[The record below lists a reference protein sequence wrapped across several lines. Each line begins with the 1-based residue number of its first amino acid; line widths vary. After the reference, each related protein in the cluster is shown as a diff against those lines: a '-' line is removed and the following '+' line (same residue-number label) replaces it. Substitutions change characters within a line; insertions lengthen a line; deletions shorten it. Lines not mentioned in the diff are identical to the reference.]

1 MMKVLLSLMNRLLN
15 ESKRLLD
22 HMTYS
27 ICPSLIYAMLKSSSI
42 SEMLSLHRIPS
53 YEVLLDIVSQM
64 DIDELN
70 SVLMDR
76 EYGGNDSD

>member
-1 MMKVLLSLMNRLLN
+1 MMKVLLSLMNRLLDQ
-15 ESKRLLD
+15 SKSLLD

-27 ICPSLIYAMLKSSSI
+27 ICPSLIYGMLKSSSI
-42 SEMLSLHRIPS
+42 SEMLSIHRIPS
-53 YEVLLDIVSQM
+53 YEVLLDIVSQL